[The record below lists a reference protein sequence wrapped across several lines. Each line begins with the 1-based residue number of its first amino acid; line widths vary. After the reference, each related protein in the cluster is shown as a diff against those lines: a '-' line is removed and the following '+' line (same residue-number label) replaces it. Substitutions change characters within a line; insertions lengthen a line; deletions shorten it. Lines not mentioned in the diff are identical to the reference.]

1 MARLVVVGRG
11 SAGQEEQQGEKQ
23 EQKQGEKQ
31 EQKQEQE
38 QKQRQEQQQQEQQQ
52 QQPQR
57 HQQKWK
63 QQQQPVSDRFL
74 LPRGGLL
81 VYMYIYRESERD
93 KTTRKI

>member
-38 QKQRQEQQQQEQQQ
+38 QKQKQEQQQEQQQ
-52 QQPQR
+52 EHDQEQVQE
-57 HQQKWK
+57 QGQE
-63 QQQQPVSDRFL
+63 QVQETST
-74 LPRGGLL
+74 RGQALSRLHVVICG
-81 VYMYIYRESERD
+81 SAS
-93 KTTRKI
+93 TRKQTRPTSHV